1 MNRMS
6 QVIKAMQAW
15 ETFNPI
21 TPAQPN
27 GQYMHK
33 VIIEFEGDE
42 TTKGVK
48 FEDGDLDLEFNVPF
62 NDDLEADEAEIIIYN
77 LTDSTIGHIKYNH
90 GVTITAG
97 YGNDLG
103 IIFKGRVSKV
113 KTSWNGLD
121 KVTTVYALDSDDLE
135 EKDIAEIAFSE
146 NTNASTILKS
156 LLDKTNLPIAAFDP
170 KNDYT
175 YEDSVTVSG
184 GLLENIKKYSDECGV
199 STFINKGK
207 IYSQYIKNGDT
218 IGFTLNE
225 DTGLIGSPTAGVEE
239 TNTEGGTK
247 VTNYLEVEMLL
258 QHRVTTGVQI
268 KVASRQYNITGR
280 VIEGEHS
287 YNGADFITKAKV
299 VY

>member
-1 MNRMS
+1 
-6 QVIKAMQAW
+6 
-15 ETFNPI
+15 
-21 TPAQPN
+21 
-27 GQYMHK
+27 MHQ
-33 VIIEFEGDE
+33 VIIEFDGDE

-48 FEDGDLDLEFNVPF
+48 FEDGDIDLEFSVPF
-62 NDDLEADEAEIIIYN
+62 NDDLEADEAEIVIYN

-97 YGNDLG
+97 YGSDLG

-146 NTNASTILKS
+146 NTRASTILRS
-156 LLDKTNLPIAAFDP
+156 LLDKTNLPVADFYVR
-170 KNDYT
+170 NDHVYT
-175 YEDSVTVSG
+175 DSVTVSG
-184 GLLENIKKYSDECGV
+184 GLLENIRKYSDECNV
-199 STFINKGK
+199 STYINKGK
-207 IYSQYIKNGDT
+207 IYSHHISDGDT
-218 IGFTLNE
+218 IGFTLTE

-239 TNTEGGTK
+239 INTESGTRA
-247 VTNYLEVEMLL
+247 TNYLEVEMLL

-268 KVASRQYNITGR
+268 KVASRQHNITGR
-280 VIEGEHS
+280 VTEGEHS

-299 VY
+299 IF

>member
-1 MNRMS
+1 MS
-6 QVIKAMQAW
+6 RISNVIKAMQGW
-15 ETFNPI
+15 NTFNPKAS
-21 TPAQPN
+21 TQPN

-33 VIIEFEGDE
+33 VIIEFDGDT

-62 NDDLEADEAEIIIYN
+62 NDDLEVDEAEIVIYN

-146 NTNASTILKS
+146 NTKASTILKS
-156 LLDKTNLPIAAFDP
+156 LLDKTNLPVAAFNP
-170 KNDYT
+170 QNDHV

-184 GLLENIKKYSDECGV
+184 GLLENIKKYSDECEV

-207 IYSQYIKNGDT
+207 IYSQPINKGNT
-218 IGFTLNE
+218 VGFTLTE

-239 TNTEGGTK
+239 TNIESGTK

-268 KVASRQYNITGR
+268 KVASRQHNITGR

-287 YNGADFITKAKV
+287 YNGIDFVTKAKV
-299 VY
+299 VF